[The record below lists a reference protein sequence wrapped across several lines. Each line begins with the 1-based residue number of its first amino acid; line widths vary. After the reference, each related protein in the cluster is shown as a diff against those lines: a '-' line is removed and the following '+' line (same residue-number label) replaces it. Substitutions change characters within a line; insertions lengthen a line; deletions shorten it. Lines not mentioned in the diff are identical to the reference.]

1 MKKSNLMDVKPRSSK
16 QIVQA
21 GLTLGVG
28 MIALPFIPFKE
39 AKTYKPFKKRR
50 KNEKKIYSSKAH

>member
-1 MKKSNLMDVKPRSSK
+1 MGNKVSKSKNLMGVKPRTSK

-28 MIALPFIPFKE
+28 MIALPFISFKK
-39 AKTYKPFKKRR
+39 AKNYRPFKK
-50 KNEKKIYSSKAH
+50 

>member
-1 MKKSNLMDVKPRSSK
+1 MKVGKAARSITGIKPRTSK

-28 MIALPFIPFKE
+28 MLVLPFIPFKD
-39 AKTYKPFKKRR
+39 AKNYRPFKK
-50 KNEKKIYSSKAH
+50 K

>member
-1 MKKSNLMDVKPRSSK
+1 LIMKNTSFVKIKPRSSK

-28 MIALPFIPFKE
+28 MIALPFISFKKVKNYRPFKHQ
-39 AKTYKPFKKRR
+39 KLNLKKGRI
-50 KNEKKIYSSKAH
+50 K

>member
-1 MKKSNLMDVKPRSSK
+1 MGTKISKSKNLMGVKPRTSK

-39 AKTYKPFKKRR
+39 AKNYKPFKK
-50 KNEKKIYSSKAH
+50 KK